1 MNAHWSDISIGLN
14 EFVLDCPGADAG
26 KDIAEMAA
34 YLASEKAGFITGG
47 EFLVDG
53 GMTVGPRH
61 SWDQTDGGP
70 LLDALGISVEQA
82 EEMRLAMQ
90 AEQDKS

>member
-1 MNAHWSDISIGLN
+1 M
-14 EFVLDCPGADAG
+14 PGPHLVQAG
-26 KDIAEMAA
+26 TQD
-34 YLASEKAGFITGG
+34 
-47 EFLVDG
+47 
-53 GMTVGPRH
+53 
-61 SWDQTDGGP
+61 DQTDGGP